1 MKKTII
7 LMAAIMI
14 NIATLSADNTTCPNS
29 PNHQA
34 PQQYKKMTNE
44 ERMDMHTQFVVKM
57 LKLDDATA
65 TKFTPLFKEY
75 MKENKNIRIS
85 GSTWKLENKENLTEE
100 EAEKI
105 IKERLEI
112 SRKLLNVREKY
123 YAKFSKII
131 TALQIKKIYDME
143 QQMDAKMRNLANTK
157 RPNNGYR
164 PGPEKHKNMPP
175 KAPNGPKK

>member
-1 MKKTII
+1 MKKAII

-14 NIATLSADNTTCPNS
+14 NIATLSADNTTWSNS

-44 ERMDMHTQFVVKM
+44 ERMDMHTLFVVKM

-65 TKFTPLFKEY
+65 TKFMPLFKEY

-131 TALQIKKIYDME
+131 TAIQIKKIYDME
-143 QQMDAKMRNLANTK
+143 QLMDAKMRNMANIK
-157 RPNNGYR
+157 RPNNGNR
-164 PGPEKHKNMPP
+164 PGEKHKNMPP